1 MSGNDCAGNNTEK
14 TLAKTVSPSGANP
27 PAIVQL
33 AMRAAKHL
41 GYKCEI
47 IDSQYGF
54 LFEMSDGNQTRYFIG
69 GLSPLNDAV
78 ASRLAQDKY
87 YTSMILEKNGFHVP
101 TQVRCI
107 KPGYFSPGQFDSPDN
122 LDGPDAAVQFARK
135 NGYPV
140 IAKPNR
146 MSLGRDV
153 MVAHDELS
161 LLESIEKIWRAD
173 YIALTQQV
181 VPGTDVRLDFLDGTF
196 LAGYRRKPLTIQGDG
211 KRTVRALLIEQDRRF
226 ADPTFFERR
235 CAELVWKQVALDAGL
250 NASSILASGQR
261 LLFDTTV
268 LNLNRWS
275 TAEVLDDVPEPW
287 LEYCLSVGK
296 QLHLRHFG
304 LDLRVPT
311 TVSASGT
318 KCHWQQVDPTRSVVI
333 EINASPAL
341 VQLHDLG
348 YQQKAIVGQSRVFRA
363 LFEAT

>member
-1 MSGNDCAGNNTEK
+1 MSENAGINTAEK
-14 TLAKTVSPSGANP
+14 TAHVVLPSGANP

-41 GYKCEI
+41 GYKCEVV
-47 IDSQYGF
+47 DSQYGF

-78 ASRLAQDKY
+78 AARLAQDKY

-101 TQVRCI
+101 DQVRCI
-107 KPGYFSPGQFDSPDN
+107 KSGYFSPGQFDSTDSPE
-122 LDGPDAAVQFARK
+122 GPEAAVRFARK

-153 MVAHDELS
+153 TVAHDEPS
-161 LLESIEKIWRAD
+161 LLESIEKIWGAD

-181 VPGTDVRLDFLDGTF
+181 VAGTDVRLDFLDGTF

-226 ADPTFFERR
+226 ADPTFFDRR
-235 CAELVWKQVALDAGL
+235 CADLVWRQVALDAGL
-250 NASSILASGQR
+250 DASSVLARSQR

-275 TAEVLDDVPEPW
+275 TAEVLDDVPGPW
-287 LEYCLSVGK
+287 LEYCLNVGK

-311 TVSASGT
+311 TTSDTGAE
-318 KCHWQQVDPTRSVVI
+318 CHWQQVDPTRSVVI

-363 LFEAT
+363 LFEGS